1 MARHR
6 RHHYRHH
13 EHHRRNP
20 GLPRLFGA
28 DLEDLGAKAA
38 GLALTQWIDQQFAQP
53 LSRQVFKNQAGMM
66 GKLVDVGT
74 TAVSAVVAGEGVGL
88 LSHRYGDD
96 VKTGGLILTA
106 GKGIGVIVPGFSL
119 GSPSL
124 PSGLSRF
131 GLPGATGAPVA
142 IAPGGVALN
151 PVLALPPGGQPNYP
165 RPATVDS
172 DVGI

>member
-1 MARHR
+1 MAHR

-20 GLPRLFGA
+20 GIPHLFGA

-38 GLALTQWIDQQFAQP
+38 GLALTQWLDQQFAQP
-53 LSRQVFKNQAGMM
+53 LSRQVFKNQAGVM

-74 TAVSAVVAGEGVGL
+74 TALSAVVAGEGVGL

-96 VKTGGLILTA
+96 VKTGGLILTV

-124 PSGLSRF
+124 PAALNRF
-131 GLPGATGAPVA
+131 GLPGGGGALTAV
-142 IAPGGVALN
+142 APGAAVVPLM
-151 PVLALPPGGQPNYP
+151 ALPPGGQPNYP